1 MAAKCIYVRCVSL
14 LPHIR
19 PAELGTGVRAL
30 AFRLWFWRRVG
41 AGVVAGVGGVE
52 APARVGAGVVT
63 FRILIVGVGLQSS
76 ACGSSSSV
84 SACRARPTYNMLLD
98 TNAHLENGSTNNGSI
113 LENGSIDTN
122 APPLISVL

>member
-76 ACGSSSSV
+76 AYTQYATRYECASRKWVHPHSAYCLATTYFGSL
-84 SACRARPTYNMLLD
+84 N
-98 TNAHLENGSTNNGSI
+98 
-113 LENGSIDTN
+113 
-122 APPLISVL
+122 